1 MLIGVCE
8 LCIYLPDCRSLKDK
22 RSIIS
27 NLKSQLRKK
36 FNISI
41 SEINHKNL
49 WKKSTLGIC
58 CISDNRQI
66 IDKTMDSLIKKISS
80 NPKVELINFKV
91 STI

>member
-8 LCIYLPDCRSLKDK
+8 LLIYLPDCHSLKDK

-27 NLKSQLRKK
+27 NLKSHLRKK

-49 WKKSTLGIC
+49 WKKCTIGIC

-66 IDKTMDSLIKKISS
+66 IDKTINSLIKEIDTNSKI
-80 NPKVELINFKV
+80 ELINYQV